1 MTAADPP
8 APDDPL
14 AQARAEVARL
24 RAENARLSEL
34 LDMAQEFGR
43 LGVWERDAR
52 TLEGRWDTHVFRFF
66 GYDAAAG
73 VTPNFTEAVK
83 RIHPDDRVD
92 RAFLDSLKRPGA
104 HAQRYR
110 ILRPDGTMRLLHSQ
124 WRVIAGADGRAE
136 RVIGVMLDDTE
147 AYELT
152 QEAATAAAQLELALS
167 LSGIGLWRYDFA
179 SGRVHYD
186 VRAQTIL
193 SRTMGPEGVP
203 LQTERGWIHPD
214 DLAEV
219 KTAFDEAVATDG
231 PVDTQTRYRHAD
243 GSWRALL
250 TRRVVQRDPAGR
262 PTMMVG
268 VGLDV
273 TEQQRRTMDALQ
285 IARRLDE
292 AAEAVRIGLWS
303 GALDGSPPQWN
314 ARMHT
319 LLGHDP
325 AEGPL
330 LVGEAMRRYVHAQ
343 DLERVAALVLAWAR
357 GPLGQAMD
365 IEMRIV
371 RGDGAMRWM
380 QVRGRQ
386 EMDADGVR
394 RAFGVLLDVTEQ
406 REALERLRA
415 ANERVRLALSSV
427 DMGTWTHDALTGEDE
442 WDDQMFRLRGLE
454 PASRTPDAAQRLEMV
469 LPEDRAAMIAASSPL
484 LTSTDPLGYEF
495 RIVRPDGQVRT
506 IASRSIAVLDDAGRV
521 RQRIGVNWDVT
532 EARLLE
538 RAQRERELA
547 LRESRAKTALFS
559 RVSHELRTP
568 LNAVLGFTQLML
580 AQDGDTQQRRRWLQ
594 QIQTAGQGLLALIE
608 GVLDLNEQAD
618 EAVPAPAHVLRLT
631 PAIDRAL
638 APLAPAIAARDLVL
652 QRDDDAIAVL
662 AQERRLQQ
670 VLAQL
675 IGNAVKFNRP
685 GGALRIAARA
695 EGDEAVVT
703 IADEGPGIPSAMVQ
717 RLFEP
722 FSGAP
727 SGRGIGLAIA
737 QATSLRLGGR
747 IELARTGAQGSVFEL
762 RLPLARPP
770 SSPIGADAASPRPT
784 VLYIEDNEVNMMIVR
799 ELLAQRPDIAFE
811 GAADGASGIERTRAL
826 RPALVL
832 VDMQLPDVDGLA
844 VLRRL
849 RADPSTAQVPCVA
862 LSANAMPEDVQRAR
876 AAGFDDY
883 WTKPIDLGDFLKA
896 LDRWVPK
903 PAPA

>member
-1 MTAADPP
+1 MTPADPP

-24 RAENARLSEL
+24 RAENARLGEL

-43 LGVWERDAR
+43 LGVWERDAK
-52 TLEGRWDTHVFRFF
+52 TLEGRWDAHVFRFF

-83 RIHPDDRVD
+83 RIHPDDRLESV
-92 RAFLDSLKRPGA
+92 FLDSLKRPGA

-110 ILRPDGTMRLLHSQ
+110 ILRPDGTMLLLHSQ

-147 AYELT
+147 AYQLA

-167 LSGIGLWRYDFA
+167 LSDIGLWRYDFA
-179 SGRVHYD
+179 TGRVHYD
-186 VRAQTIL
+186 MRAQAIL
-193 SRTMGPEGVP
+193 ARSMGSEGVP
-203 LQTERGWIHPD
+203 LETVRDWIHPD
-214 DLAEV
+214 DLPDVQA
-219 KTAFDEAVATDG
+219 AFDAALSTDR
-231 PVDTQTRYRHAD
+231 PVDTQTRYRHSD
-243 GSWRALL
+243 GSWRTVL
-250 TRRVVQRDPAGR
+250 TRRVVQRDARGR

-273 TEQQRRTMDALQ
+273 TEQQRRTVEALQ

-292 AAEAVRIGLWS
+292 AAEAARIGLWS

-314 ARMHT
+314 GRMHT

-330 LVGEAMRRYVHAQ
+330 RMGQLLRRHVHAE
-343 DLERVAALVLAWAR
+343 DRERVAAQVMAWLH
-357 GPLGQAMD
+357 GPVEQSLSV
-365 IEMRIV
+365 ELRILH
-371 RGDGAMRWM
+371 GDGTMRWM
-380 QVRGRQ
+380 ELRGRQ
-386 EMDADGVR
+386 EIDADGMR

-427 DMGTWTHDALTGEDE
+427 HMGTWTHDALTGEDE
-442 WDDQMFRLRGLE
+442 WDEQMFRLRGLE
-454 PASRTPDAAQRLEMV
+454 PASGAPDEAQRFDMV
-469 LPEDRAAMIAASSPL
+469 LPEDRAALAVASSPL
-484 LTSTDPLGYEF
+484 LTSTEPLGYEF
-495 RIVRPDGQVRT
+495 RIRRPDGQVRT

-532 EARLLE
+532 EARSLE

-580 AQDGDTQQRRRWLQ
+580 AQDGDAQQRRRWLQ
-594 QIQTAGQGLLALIE
+594 QIQAAGQGLLALID
-608 GVLDLNEQAD
+608 GVLDLNEQAE
-618 EAVPAPAHVLRLT
+618 EAMPAAARVLGLA

-638 APLAPAIAARDLVL
+638 ASLAPEIAARGLVL
-652 QRDDDAIAVL
+652 QRDEGAIAVL
-662 AQERRLQQ
+662 SQERRLQQ
-670 VLAQL
+670 VLVQL
-675 IGNAVKFNRP
+675 IGNAVKFNRR

-703 IADEGPGIPSAMVQ
+703 IADEGPGIAPAMTH

-737 QATSLRLGGR
+737 QATALRLGGR
-747 IELARTGAQGSVFEL
+747 IELARTGAKGSVFEL
-762 RLPLARPP
+762 RLPLARE
-770 SSPIGADAASPRPT
+770 ATAATMPLARPT

-799 ELLAQRPDIAFE
+799 ELLAQRSDIAFE
-811 GAADGASGIERTRAL
+811 GAVDGASGIERTRAL

-832 VDMQLPDVDGLA
+832 VDMQLPDVDGLE

-849 RADPSTAQVPCVA
+849 RADPSTARVPCVA

-896 LDRWVPK
+896 LDRWVPR